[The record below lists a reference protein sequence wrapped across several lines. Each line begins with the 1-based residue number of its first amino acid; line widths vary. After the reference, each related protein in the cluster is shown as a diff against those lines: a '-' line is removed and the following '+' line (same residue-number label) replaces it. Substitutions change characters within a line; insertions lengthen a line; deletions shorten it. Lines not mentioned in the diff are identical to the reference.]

1 MARKPRTTAT
11 KKTKAPIKRT
21 KKISMEKRIPD
32 ILPEAPL
39 AESYTPIS
47 QHTIK
52 NKIGYVVIGIL
63 AIAALLFVSK
73 KDLFLAATVNG
84 KPIYR
89 WTLTKILVDRYGQ
102 QTLDSMITEMLITE
116 SAQRDGIVISQAD
129 IAAEEDKIV
138 KSFGGKVSID
148 ELLKYQGM
156 TKTDFDGQIKL
167 QLLVQKSLSKNIT
180 VTDEDV
186 AAYIEKN
193 QETMMATDE
202 AGLTKEAKDA
212 LTNQQ
217 LSEKVQPWLT
227 QLRSKAAVTTY
238 LGK

>member
-1 MARKPRTTAT
+1 MARKPRTQAT
-11 KKTKAPIKRT
+11 KKTKAPAKRT
-21 KKISMEKRIPD
+21 RKVSVEKVMPEAM
-32 ILPEAPL
+32 PEAPL
-39 AESYTPIS
+39 SGSFAPASE
-47 QHTIK
+47 HTFK

-89 WTLTKILVDRYGQ
+89 WTLTKVLVDRYGQ
-102 QTLDSMITEMLITE
+102 QTLDSMITEILISE
-116 SAQRDGIVISQAD
+116 SAQKDGIIISQSD
-129 IAAEEDKIV
+129 ITAEEDKIV

-156 TKTDFDGQIKL
+156 TKTDFDAQIRL
-167 QLLVQKSLSKNIT
+167 QLLVQKVLSKDIK
-180 VTDEDV
+180 VTDADV

-193 QETMMATDE
+193 RETMTATDE